1 MGRLSLKSNIPQLE
15 SRIRFRPCIGVL
27 TIPLSQGLLRQSG
40 AKNTESLKTCHP
52 AISRYSSSMNSPGV
66 LPTDVRKK
74 RVKKTRTG
82 CCQEGQ
88 KKHVASENVSCR
100 YFTLLVQHEFAGSLA
115 DRCAE
120 ETGEEGMI
128 LET

>member
-1 MGRLSLKSNIPQLE
+1 
-15 SRIRFRPCIGVL
+15 
-27 TIPLSQGLLRQSG
+27 
-40 AKNTESLKTCHP
+40 
-52 AISRYSSSMNSPGV
+52 MNSPGV

-74 RVKKTRTG
+74 RVKKARTG
-82 CCQEGQ
+82 CCQEGH
-88 KKHVASENVSCR
+88 KKHVASGNVSCG
-100 YFTLLVQHEFAGSLA
+100 YFTLLVQHEFAGGLA

>member
-1 MGRLSLKSNIPQLE
+1 M
-15 SRIRFRPCIGVL
+15 
-27 TIPLSQGLLRQSG
+27 
-40 AKNTESLKTCHP
+40 
-52 AISRYSSSMNSPGV
+52 
-66 LPTDVRKK
+66 RKPEQVVVK
-74 RVKKTRTG
+74 RVEEISSLLKKDAKARTG

-88 KKHVASENVSCR
+88 KKHIDSKNVSCG

-115 DRCAE
+115 DRYAE

>member
-40 AKNTESLKTCHP
+40 
-52 AISRYSSSMNSPGV
+52 G
-66 LPTDVRKK
+66 KK
-74 RVKKTRTG
+74 Y
-82 CCQEGQ
+82 
-88 KKHVASENVSCR
+88 VASENVSPG
-100 YFTLLVQHEFAGSLA
+100 YFTLLVQKEFAGSLA

>member
-1 MGRLSLKSNIPQLE
+1 
-15 SRIRFRPCIGVL
+15 
-27 TIPLSQGLLRQSG
+27 
-40 AKNTESLKTCHP
+40 
-52 AISRYSSSMNSPGV
+52 MNSPGV

-74 RVKKTRTG
+74 RVKKGRTG
-82 CCQEGQ
+82 CCQEGH
-88 KKHVASENVSCR
+88 KKHIASENVSPG
-100 YFTLLVQHEFAGSLA
+100 YFTLLVQHEFAGGLA

>member
-1 MGRLSLKSNIPQLE
+1 
-15 SRIRFRPCIGVL
+15 
-27 TIPLSQGLLRQSG
+27 
-40 AKNTESLKTCHP
+40 
-52 AISRYSSSMNSPGV
+52 MNSPGV

-74 RVKKTRTG
+74 RVKKARTG

-88 KKHVASENVSCR
+88 KKHIASENVSPG
-100 YFTLLVQHEFAGSLA
+100 YFTLLVQNEFAWGLA

>member
-1 MGRLSLKSNIPQLE
+1 
-15 SRIRFRPCIGVL
+15 
-27 TIPLSQGLLRQSG
+27 
-40 AKNTESLKTCHP
+40 
-52 AISRYSSSMNSPGV
+52 MNSPGV

-74 RVKKTRTG
+74 RVKKTRIG

-88 KKHVASENVSCR
+88 KKHIASENVSCG
-100 YFTLLVQHEFAGSLA
+100 YFTLLVQNEFAGGLA
-115 DRCAE
+115 DRYAE